1 MLTCASLK
9 KIFLSYFHLQVKP
22 KVSEGV
28 SEPRFHLE
36 LGGFEPEIFFFSEA
50 HGNIPILLSVL
61 ANGKRPKI
69 KIKEDTGKKQD
80 QVIKPRM

>member
-50 HGNIPILLSVL
+50 HGNIPILLL
-61 ANGKRPKI
+61 
-69 KIKEDTGKKQD
+69 TGQTIPVVMRKSLLIITIQSD
-80 QVIKPRM
+80 